1 MATLARALN
10 RIVARLASLSDT
22 ALLDSQVLLA
32 SLLNR
37 SRAWVLAHPEW
48 ELDEGQQ
55 HKIEQAVGRLESG
68 EPLPY
73 VLGHW
78 EFYGL
83 DFEITPDTL
92 IPRPETELLVETAL
106 EWLKEHPDAG
116 LTIDVGTG
124 SGCIAVSLAHHLP
137 HLRHIA
143 SDLSLPALKVA
154 RRNAERHAAGRVE
167 FVQSD
172 LLPPLTKSPN
182 IICANLP
189 YIPTKTLRGL
199 KVYGWE
205 PAQALDGG
213 VDGLAPIHRLI
224 IQAKEQL
231 ALNGALLLEIE
242 ASQGE
247 TAQALARQAFPEG
260 ELEIRPD
267 LAGRDRLLIVRQQE

>member
-48 ELDEGQQ
+48 ELNERQRQ
-55 HKIEQAVGRLESG
+55 KIERAVGRLESG

-137 HLRHIA
+137 NLRHIA

-154 RRNAERHAAGRVE
+154 RRNAERHAAGRVR
-167 FVQSD
+167 FVQCD

-182 IICANLP
+182 IICANMP

-213 VDGLAPIHRLI
+213 ADGLAQIHRLI
-224 IQAKEQL
+224 TRAKEQL
-231 ALNGALLLEIE
+231 APNGALLLEIE

-247 TAQALARQAFPEG
+247 TAQALARQTFPEG